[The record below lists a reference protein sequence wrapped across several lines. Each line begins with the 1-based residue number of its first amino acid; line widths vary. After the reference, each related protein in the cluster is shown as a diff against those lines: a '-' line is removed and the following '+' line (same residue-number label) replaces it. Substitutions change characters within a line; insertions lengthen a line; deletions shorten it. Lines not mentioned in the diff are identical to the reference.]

1 MIVPNCVNPRIF
13 RGPPEVFVI
22 LKLLPAKPLP
32 PREGPTRLSCVIQ
45 GVPPDQVRSIHPVES
60 IGLGTS
66 MIIELAV
73 IAEGSVITIV
83 DVEVQPLIAS
93 VDVQL

>member
-1 MIVPNCVNPRIF
+1 MSST
-13 RGPPEVFVI
+13 
-22 LKLLPAKPLP
+22 KH
-32 PREGPTRLSCVIQ
+32 

-60 IGLGTS
+60 IGFGTS

-73 IAEGSVITIV
+73 IAEGSVITTV

-93 VDVQL
+93 VDVQV